1 MMTKPSLKEECC
13 LKVMDEKCLS
23 GPFRI
28 SLGGLYARKT
38 RDRMTTVLAKQ
49 AGRPE
54 REIPIKR
61 TTSTASCAHYC
72 RRSIA

>member
-38 RDRMTTVLAKQ
+38 RDRMTAVLAKQ

-54 REIPIKR
+54 ERDNDKKNNQHRIL
-61 TTSTASCAHYC
+61 CA
-72 RRSIA
+72 

>member
-54 REIPIKR
+54 ERYR
-61 TTSTASCAHYC
+61 
-72 RRSIA
+72 